1 MPKLTTPIP
10 QDKIGENFVWRD
22 WFQRLSDKVY
32 GTMASQDAGSVV
44 ITGGVIS
51 NVTGVGS
58 VSSVAVNT
66 ANGFGGIV
74 ADPTGAAVIT
84 VRTTVSGM
92 VKGNGTALTS
102 ATAGVDYQAVLVSGT
117 NIKTVNGSTL
127 LGSGNLSVGT
137 VTSITAGTGLSGGT
151 ITTTGTIALAN
162 TAVTPGSYTNAN
174 ITVDAQGRITLAAN
188 GSGGGGSTSA
198 PVTYT
203 ADFTLSTPT
212 NWVINNK
219 SGSTCTV
226 TLPSAASYTGYTI
239 TFQNYQAQYLVSATS
254 NVCPIGSGV
263 PGTAILTNTAGSWA
277 TMVSDGT
284 NWIIMQQAGSTV
296 TVSSD
301 LLMENGSYILL
312 ENGSKIILD

>member
-1 MPKLTTPIP
+1 MAKLTTPIP

-51 NVTGVGS
+51 KVTGVRS

-92 VKGNGTALTS
+92 VKGNGTALTA
-102 ATAGVDYQAVLVSGT
+102 ATAGVDYQDVLVSGT
-117 NIKTVNGSTL
+117 NIKTVNGSSL

-188 GSGGGGSTSA
+188 GSSGSSLTA
-198 PVTYT
+198 PVTYS
-203 ADFTLSTPT
+203 ADFTLTTPT
-212 NWVINNK
+212 SWVINNK
-219 SGSTCTV
+219 SSSTCTV

-239 TFQNYQAQYLVSATS
+239 TFINHQNQALVSATS
-254 NVCPIGSGV
+254 NVV
-263 PGTAILTNTAGSWA
+263 PRASSSAGTAILSNVAGNWA
-277 TMVSDGT
+277 TLVSDGT
-284 NWIIMQQAGSTV
+284 NWIIMQAASNNN
-296 TVSSD
+296 
-301 LLMENGSYILL
+301 LLL
-312 ENGSKIILD
+312 E